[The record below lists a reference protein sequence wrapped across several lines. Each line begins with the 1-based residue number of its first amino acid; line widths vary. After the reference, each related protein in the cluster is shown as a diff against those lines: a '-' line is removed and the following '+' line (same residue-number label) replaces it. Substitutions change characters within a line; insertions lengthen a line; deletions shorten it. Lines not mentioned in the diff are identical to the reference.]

1 MIFAARY
8 TYPAAF
14 RQKSLEALEI
24 ALDTTPA
31 YRPWKAL
38 DPGPGSPLDQR
49 YDAMPELTK
58 QIIRDHFPDGLVPNH
73 RDVGEG
79 LRSGEIEYTFTSGT
93 TGDRVIN
100 VWDQAWWDAAEAA
113 SWKLNS
119 ALARLDYP
127 QKTAKLASS
136 LNVGISCE
144 EDLPME
150 YRTVGNTLYLNEKIS
165 LIQWQDRH
173 YVRMAE
179 ELKSFKPVILEANPS
194 LLARL
199 SYWAMDNGKE
209 MYSPAVIVFTFE
221 FISAIHLA
229 AIRRVFS
236 SKLVSS
242 FGTTE
247 TGFVLEECED
257 GFLHQNVDFC
267 RIDFHPLK
275 DEYGGPELGRML
287 VTTFGNPWNTVL
299 KFDTGDLVRLHPSG
313 ECPCGRKEGLIA
325 TAVEGRASNSTFTTG
340 GALVTTMALDR
351 ALAAVQGIRDYHL
364 EQNSR
369 TQYYAQ
375 LMIDAHGS
383 PGIICDEARQAL
395 EALYGRGGVYDI
407 KIKQNILPGPAGKF
421 RRTQANFDFDVR
433 GLFV

>member
-1 MIFAARY
+1 MILVNRY
-8 TYPAAF
+8 SYPAAF
-14 RQKSLEALEI
+14 HQKSLMALET
-24 ALDTTPA
+24 ALETAPA
-31 YRPWKAL
+31 YKPWKAL
-38 DPGPGSPLDQR
+38 DPGSGSPVDQR
-49 YDAMPELTK
+49 FDSMPELTK
-58 QIIRDHFPDGLVPNH
+58 QIIRDSFPWGLVPGH
-73 RDVGEG
+73 RDVEEG

-113 SWKLNS
+113 SWKLN
-119 ALARLDYP
+119 AVLARLDYP

-150 YRTVGNTLYLNEKIS
+150 YRTVGSTLYLNEKIG

-173 YVRMAE
+173 YARMAE
-179 ELKSFKPVILEANPS
+179 ELKSFEPVILEANPS

-199 SYWAMDNGKE
+199 AYWAMDNGRE
-209 MYSPAVIVFTFE
+209 MYSPTVIVFTFE

-229 AIRRVFS
+229 AIRKVFS
-236 SKLVSS
+236 SELVSS

-247 TGFVLEECED
+247 TGFVLEECER
-257 GFLHQNVDFC
+257 GFLHQNIDFC
-267 RIDFHPLK
+267 RIDYHPLK
-275 DEYGGPELGRML
+275 NEYGGPELGRML

-299 KFDTGDLVRLHPSG
+299 RFDTGDLVRLHPSG

-325 TAVEGRASNSTFTTG
+325 TAVEGRASNATFTTG

-351 ALAAVQGIRDYHL
+351 ALAPVQGIRDYHL
-364 EQNSR
+364 EQNSQA
-369 TQYYAQ
+369 QYDLQ
-375 LMIDAHGS
+375 LMVDVHCN
-383 PGIICDEARQAL
+383 PGQICDEASHAL
-395 EALYGRGGVYDI
+395 EMLYGRDGVYDI
-407 KIKQNILPGPAGKF
+407 KIKPNILPGPAGKF
-421 RRTQANFDFDVR
+421 RRTQTNLDFDVR